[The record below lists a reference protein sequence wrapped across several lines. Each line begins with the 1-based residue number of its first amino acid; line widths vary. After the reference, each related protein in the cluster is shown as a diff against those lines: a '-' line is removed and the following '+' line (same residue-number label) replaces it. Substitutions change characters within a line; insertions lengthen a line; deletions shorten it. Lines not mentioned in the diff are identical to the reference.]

1 MPPAIGTK
9 IREQVIKEWLEGHT
23 RDKIAEDNQIGT
35 GTVTDIVSEW
45 RKEIDDVDYESVR
58 ELSICCRRQGINLG
72 ALSSSVRL
80 DNYISKLGTS
90 HEHIESLISFITK
103 SQEPQRLL
111 DLTNQMA
118 RTSSLLK
125 HPSLTCITIIGYDSY
140 LYVPTVDRI

>member
-125 HPSLTCITIIGYDSY
+125 HPSLTCITITGYDSY